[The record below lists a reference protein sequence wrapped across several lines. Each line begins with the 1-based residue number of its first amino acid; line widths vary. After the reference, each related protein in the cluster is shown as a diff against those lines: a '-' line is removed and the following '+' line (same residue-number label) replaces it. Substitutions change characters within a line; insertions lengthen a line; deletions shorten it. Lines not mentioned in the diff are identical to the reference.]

1 VSACICCGYACAHK
15 CAPMCS
21 CVCARSCVLT
31 YMLVYAHMCAR
42 VCASMCPCVLAC
54 VHVCDVC
61 VLISVWVRV
70 CVCVCVC
77 VCTHA
82 YYGTG
87 VEVRGH
93 PWASV
98 WTNSFSS
105 VSMYTLGQLPWGLLT
120 SPLPPCPK
128 NTRITDRASE
138 PGIVWGQ
145 GTELMSLWLH
155 SKCAGSSLQHPS
167 VVFV

>member
-1 VSACICCGYACAHK
+1 MCICECMHMLWVCMCPYVCFHVLMCVCTFVCAHI
-15 CAPMCS
+15 CA
-21 CVCARSCVLT
+21 CVCSHVCT
-31 YMLVYAHMCAR
+31 CMCKY
-42 VCASMCPCVLAC
+42 VPMCASMCTCVWC
-54 VHVCDVC
+54 VCAYLC
-61 VLISVWVRV
+61 VSTCV

-155 SKCAGSSLQHPS
+155 SKCAGSSLQHLT
-167 VVFV
+167 